1 MPRPL
6 AGLALT
12 LGLVALAPADD
23 TGKKPAAKPPTWA
36 GYVPYSTVELLV
48 KSATETEVEVIVPGA
63 AVLSR
68 SGSYRSPRLYIKQ
81 GKPETVT
88 LTFHEDGVVRW
99 AKLPPKVDAR
109 GKKVSRTLREVEGL
123 KLPRWATGYAADR
136 SDLTVG
142 QAVELVLLRPKA
154 LKPDELRPADLRI
167 KQATILTDPQP
178 LTTDKKKDEKKEEK
192 K

>member
-1 MPRPL
+1 VGDR
-6 AGLALT
+6 
-12 LGLVALAPADD
+12 
-23 TGKKPAAKPPTWA
+23 
-36 GYVPYSTVELLV
+36 
-48 KSATETEVEVIVPGA
+48 
-63 AVLSR
+63 
-68 SGSYRSPRLYIKQ
+68 
-81 GKPETVT
+81 
-88 LTFHEDGVVRW
+88 VR
-99 AKLPPKVDAR
+99 
-109 GKKVSRTLREVEGL
+109 G
-123 KLPRWATGYAADR
+123 DR